1 MQIQEKEKPKRREER
16 ERMAVGLSVAALN
29 TLLLLIRIG
38 LGHGS
43 GCTVG
48 CGNPT
53 EFQREGIDYLLPR
66 SGPSMGYQA
75 IIPAM
80 RFDCH
85 GYITNWSAL
94 FALDTRFTGVSP
106 LSHHMY
112 FQLWRPVVSEREF
125 TYKRVDDD
133 YILFSPKAQELANI
147 ESDSVDDPHI
157 GFLQM
162 HPRSGETESRMYFQP
177 GDVVGFFVPVF
188 SSFAPLGVTF
198 RRAAA
203 GNASSVDIYSY
214 KSDVQLCEMSECG
227 QNVSEH
233 VLPQIS
239 VNYGEL
245 HSNIM

>member
-1 MQIQEKEKPKRREER
+1 M
-16 ERMAVGLSVAALN
+16 
-29 TLLLLIRIG
+29 
-38 LGHGS
+38 
-43 GCTVG
+43 
-48 CGNPT
+48 
-53 EFQREGIDYLLPR
+53 
-66 SGPSMGYQA
+66 
-75 IIPAM
+75 
-80 RFDCH
+80 
-85 GYITNWSAL
+85 
-94 FALDTRFTGVSP
+94 
-106 LSHHMY
+106 
-112 FQLWRPVVSEREF
+112 SERELV
-125 TYKRVDDD
+125 YERVDDD
-133 YILFSPKAQELANI
+133 YIRFSTSSQELANV
-147 ESDSVDDPHI
+147 ESDSVDDPYV

-177 GDVVGFFVPVF
+177 GDVVGFFVPAF

-214 KSDVQLCEMSECG
+214 KSDAQLCEMSECV